1 MTRSKIFNGTSLL
14 EITTTLLVSGVKI
27 SYLSANNDTMSMN
40 CYDND
45 FNTNI
50 SHYQTPKSICTTNKQ
65 TNKQNI
71 HTNSRLVIFD
81 VHISAINN
89 IIVTY
94 RIY

>member
-27 SYLSANNDTMSMN
+27 SYLSVNNDTMSMN

-50 SHYQTPKSICTTNKQ
+50 SHYQTPSICTTNKQ
-65 TNKQNI
+65 TNK
-71 HTNSRLVIFD
+71 
-81 VHISAINN
+81 
-89 IIVTY
+89 
-94 RIY
+94 IYTQTHALSFLMFILLQLTTLL